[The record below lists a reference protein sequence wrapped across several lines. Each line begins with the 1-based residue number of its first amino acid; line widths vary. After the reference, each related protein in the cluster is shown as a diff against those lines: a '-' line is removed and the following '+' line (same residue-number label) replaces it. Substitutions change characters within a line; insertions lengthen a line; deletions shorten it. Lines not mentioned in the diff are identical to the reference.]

1 MAWVKQS
8 IVNIG
13 ENATTG
19 PHIKGSVYG
28 GGENGHVF
36 THATVNVK
44 SGTIGIVNEADP
56 WYSFIPEG
64 MAETDPLYATY
75 EAIEK
80 KAWATRGNVYGSG
93 CGTDTYTGDD
103 GKEHHNTW
111 AGCVIGN
118 TDVNISGGWVAQSVY
133 GGGSL
138 GSVGRVLEGPSAI
151 VEHREPTEEF
161 ALSWPVKYS
170 YENLSVTDPVF
181 ETDSTGKAV
190 VNITGGRIGTTGS
203 DNGDVFGGS
212 RGEAGA
218 PYVNAQLA
226 NVRKTEVNINYGST
240 PTDAAGLGIIEN
252 YDKVQNPPVSKERF
266 ASVRDSLVMQP
277 CVLNA
282 NEGDGRKENITVQID
297 KAFPSDAY
305 TQFLQSYEGGLG
317 QYGPLLSFGTNYD
330 LVMPGRVL
338 DAGMGQYD
346 GDVIH
351 YRLGGE
357 QMIPGA
363 YTISATSRVTNIW
376 AFIVTFLVI
385 ILAIGSFFYRRKAA

>member
-1 MAWVKQS
+1 MKTNIKIIAAMTLTLIMASCRNKDDRMLTVINEDGTCSREYTFQSTQQWLGIPPEEDYDS
-8 IVNIG
+8 IVDKTWERSWSVLDADSVRYPVPLTEAQLDSMQALDLSKPLGNLLMVHAKKNYKSVEEMSAEIYRADRSHLIKVEG
-13 ENATTG
+13 IKASSQLEKRFKWFYTDYTFTETFVSEDSTLFPIPLSRFLTADTASYWFTG
-19 PHIKGSVYG
+19 QPDLTR
-28 GGENGHVF
+28 NC
-36 THATVNVK
+36 
-44 SGTIGIVNEADP
+44 SG
-56 WYSFIPEG
+56 
-64 MAETDPLYATY
+64 AEMKEMLDD
-75 EAIEK
+75 IEK
-80 KAWATRGNVYGSG
+80 KVSQWSNANWFYEICNV
-93 CGTDTYTGDD
+93 
-103 GKEHHNTW
+103 
-111 AGCVIGN
+111 
-118 TDVNISGGWVAQSVY
+118 
-133 GGGSL
+133 
-138 GSVGRVLEGPSAI
+138 
-151 VEHREPTEEF
+151 
-161 ALSWPVKYS
+161 
-170 YENLSVTDPVF
+170 
-181 ETDSTGKAV
+181 
-190 VNITGGRIGTTGS
+190 
-203 DNGDVFGGS
+203 
-212 RGEAGA
+212 
-218 PYVNAQLA
+218 
-226 NVRKTEVNINYGST
+226 
-240 PTDAAGLGIIEN
+240 IIEN

-385 ILAIGSFFYRRKAA
+385 ILAIGSFFYRRKAAK

>member
-1 MAWVKQS
+1 MKTNIKIIAAMTLTLIMASCRNKDDRMLTVINEDGTCSREYTFQSTQQWLGIPPEEDYDS
-8 IVNIG
+8 IVDKTWERSWSVLGADSVRYPVPLTEAQLDSLQALDLSKPLGNLLMVHAKKNYKSVEEMSAEIYRADRSHLIKVEG
-13 ENATTG
+13 IKASSQLEKRFKWFYTDYTFTETFAYKDSTLFPIPLSRFLTADTASYWFTG
-19 PHIKGSVYG
+19 QPDLTR
-28 GGENGHVF
+28 NC
-36 THATVNVK
+36 
-44 SGTIGIVNEADP
+44 SG
-56 WYSFIPEG
+56 
-64 MAETDPLYATY
+64 AEMKEMLDD
-75 EAIEK
+75 IEK
-80 KAWATRGNVYGSG
+80 KVSQWSNANWFYEICNV
-93 CGTDTYTGDD
+93 
-103 GKEHHNTW
+103 
-111 AGCVIGN
+111 
-118 TDVNISGGWVAQSVY
+118 
-133 GGGSL
+133 
-138 GSVGRVLEGPSAI
+138 
-151 VEHREPTEEF
+151 
-161 ALSWPVKYS
+161 
-170 YENLSVTDPVF
+170 
-181 ETDSTGKAV
+181 
-190 VNITGGRIGTTGS
+190 
-203 DNGDVFGGS
+203 
-212 RGEAGA
+212 
-218 PYVNAQLA
+218 
-226 NVRKTEVNINYGST
+226 
-240 PTDAAGLGIIEN
+240 IIEN

-351 YRLGGE
+351 YRLGAE
-357 QMIPGA
+357 RMIPGA